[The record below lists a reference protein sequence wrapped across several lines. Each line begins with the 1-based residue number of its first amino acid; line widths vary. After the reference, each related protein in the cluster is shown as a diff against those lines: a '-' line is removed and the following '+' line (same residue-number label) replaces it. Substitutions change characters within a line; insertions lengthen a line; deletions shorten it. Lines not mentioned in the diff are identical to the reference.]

1 MVLIRVYPCSSV
13 VWTNFGINVLELLG
27 KLHISQSKNVNKKT
41 IQKKLPSKYHSE
53 LNDIIKGLHSKGLL
67 RYYRNENYA
76 LTKEGKRIAEDLAK
90 KLIKDLYSDLRILLV
105 L

>member
-1 MVLIRVYPCSSV
+1 MSDNEVELTESEKK
-13 VWTNFGINVLELLG
+13 VLELLG

-41 IQKKLPSKYHSE
+41 IRKKLPSKYHSE
-53 LNDIIKGLHSKGLL
+53 LNDIIKSLHSKGLL

-76 LTKEGKRIAEDLAK
+76 LTKEGKRIAEDFAK
-90 KLIKDLYSDLRILLV
+90 KLIKDIYSDLRILLV